1 MSQTPP
7 NQSLLKSEPAVVV
20 STLTALLTAA
30 IGFGAAFGLNISEDQ
45 QNAIIAVVAPAVA
58 LIAMIGPVIRQ
69 FVYSPEST
77 QKLVNAAES
86 AGQKGETPPVTPV

>member
-1 MSQTPP
+1 MEQVQPKD
-7 NQSLLKSEPAVVV
+7 NIFKSEPAVVV
-20 STLTALLTAA
+20 STVTALLTAV
-30 IGFGAAFGLNISEDQ
+30 IGFGAAFGLDVSEEQ
-45 QNAIIAVVAPAVA
+45 RNAIIGCVAPAVA

-86 AGQKGETPPVTPV
+86 AGAKGETPPVTPV